1 MGILRSIYAKHIL
14 LIVLRPAST
23 SLQQRFVSFFPSLF
37 DFLSIGSTH
46 VPLNVKKTLETM
58 FSFLF
63 LNSNIFSFAAKYRE
77 EFKLIIDRI
86 AVVKSENVSK
96 LLKYFYLFWEKLCS
110 HWFSSHTSYTEAM
123 LWKAELLWLNKGLSS
138 LFNLCVL

>member
-1 MGILRSIYAKHIL
+1 MYAKRIL

-23 SLQQRFVSFFPSLF
+23 SLEQCFVSFFPSLF

-46 VPLNVKKTLETM
+46 VLKKTLETI

-96 LLKYFYLFWEKLCS
+96 LLKYFYLFWEKLFS
-110 HWFSSHTSYTEAM
+110 H
-123 LWKAELLWLNKGLSS
+123 
-138 LFNLCVL
+138 